1 MVFTLD
7 KLEINVM
14 TGTLGWGRNWGE
26 LGQEGQMSPIW
37 AGTRV
42 SLRTSQ
48 VTWNLLSLHPTSPL
62 LAQATTARRPFP
74 ILFPQCSRH
83 TWGRG
88 VHPDSCLPYALS
100 RAVALRVTDPRFT
113 VLL

>member
-42 SLRTSQ
+42 SEDFTGHLEPTQPAPHLPTPSTGHNSKEAFPHSVPTVFKAYLGERGAPR
-48 VTWNLLSLHPTSPL
+48 LLPTLCSLQGSGTQS
-62 LAQATTARRPFP
+62 
-74 ILFPQCSRH
+74 
-83 TWGRG
+83 
-88 VHPDSCLPYALS
+88 D
-100 RAVALRVTDPRFT
+100 
-113 VLL
+113 